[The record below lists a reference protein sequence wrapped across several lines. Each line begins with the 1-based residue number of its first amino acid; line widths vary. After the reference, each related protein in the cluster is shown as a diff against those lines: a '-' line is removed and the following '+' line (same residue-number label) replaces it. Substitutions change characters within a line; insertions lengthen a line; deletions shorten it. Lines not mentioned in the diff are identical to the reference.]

1 MEGYFRNVL
10 IIISAVII
18 GAIFVHG
25 LWTIRKNKNP
35 YKLKASKQPAEP
47 FERDFDRAGFDQDG
61 VSQPRVVKSTQEE
74 AKPAHEQSTAGQNIV
89 ERNIVQ
95 PIQEARIEA
104 SNEDILPTPPEQTT
118 TQTSA
123 HSIEASLSQGTGQST
138 AQSGESELA
147 STSNEAYE
155 QKSKA
160 ESITNEASVDV
171 QEPSFGSL
179 DFDLGSP
186 ELEAELEPELTARAD
201 KQRTIAQPSNE
212 AQEPNPFTI
221 KEDAQVAEKTAIRKA
236 RIEQPVYAEPVT
248 HAKPARKRESKAQ
261 ALKRNQMEINFGDEA
276 AAPKENKAPTIESEP
291 IVLSVVV
298 GENQIMSGAVLL
310 PTLLTLGMKFGEM
323 NIFHRHEDNAGNG
336 KITFSLANML
346 NPGTFDLDSMETFV
360 TQGVTLF
367 MTLPNEGDPFEVYSQ
382 MLAAAKHLAQEF
394 NGQVLDEKRSVM
406 TKQTEQHYMSK
417 IREFDRKSRIAA
429 L

>member
-1 MEGYFRNVL
+1 MEGNFRNVL

-35 YKLKASKQPAEP
+35 YKLKASKHAVDPQ
-47 FERDFDRAGFDQDG
+47 ERDFDRSGFDQDG
-61 VSQPRVVKSTQEE
+61 VGQPRVVKSNQEV
-74 AKPAHEQSTAGQNIV
+74 A
-89 ERNIVQ
+89 
-95 PIQEARIEA
+95 
-104 SNEDILPTPPEQTT
+104 
-118 TQTSA
+118 QTSSVQTGA
-123 HSIEASLSQGTGQST
+123 ETLNEATVGDSAPTIEPQVVLKDTLQAAEHPSEQIDGHQNTST
-138 AQSGESELA
+138 VHEANLDIKTSE
-147 STSNEAYE
+147 STSN
-155 QKSKA
+155 
-160 ESITNEASVDV
+160 ASLKEP

-179 DFDLGSP
+179 DFDLAATEPAP
-186 ELEAELEPELTARAD
+186 E
-201 KQRTIAQPSNE
+201 NE
-212 AQEPNPFTI
+212 AVNQPLNDVEEANPFTI
-221 KEDAQVAEKTAIRKA
+221 KEDEQVAEETAMRKA

-248 HAKPARKRESKAQ
+248 HAKPAQKRESKAQ

-276 AAPKENKAPTIESEP
+276 AAPKAPKSAPTVESEP

-310 PTLLTLGMKFGEM
+310 PTLLTLGLKFGEM

-336 KITFSLANML
+336 KITFSIANML